1 MASTKTQLEKIT
13 SALPDALRS
22 DLHARIEFEKQ
33 NLIDALLDLA
43 KGVWFEQASFD
54 HKGEHVPTKIY
65 QKLPDKEVAQYLLNQ
80 VIGKP
85 KENVTVQGRVNFIM
99 DE

>member
-1 MASTKTQLEKIT
+1 MPSSKTALEKVT
-13 SALPDALRS
+13 STFPDALRG
-22 DLHARIEFEKQ
+22 DLHTRIEFEKQ
-33 NLIDALLDLA
+33 NIIDGLLDLA
-43 KGVWFEQASFD
+43 KGAWFQETHIDKEGNPYTAR
-54 HKGEHVPTKIY
+54 IY

-85 KENVTVQGRVNFIM
+85 KENIAVQGRVNFIM

>member
-1 MASTKTQLEKIT
+1 MLSPKKQLEKLNT
-13 SALPDALRS
+13 LPDTMRG
-22 DLHARIEFEKQ
+22 DLHARIELEKQ

-43 KGVWFEQASFD
+43 KGAWYDQTHFSKE
-54 HKGEHVPTKIY
+54 GVPFTVKVY

-85 KENVTVQGRVNFIM
+85 KENVAIQGRVNFIM

>member
-1 MASTKTQLEKIT
+1 MASTKTALEKIT

-22 DLHARIEFEKQ
+22 DLHQRIELEKQ

-43 KGVWFEQASFD
+43 KGAWYEDTHFTKD
-54 HKGEHVPTKIY
+54 NVPFTVRIY

-85 KENVTVQGRVNFIM
+85 KENVQIQGRVNFIM
-99 DE
+99 DQ

>member
-1 MASTKTQLEKIT
+1 MASSKTQLEKVT
-13 SALPDALRS
+13 SALPDALRG
-22 DLHARIEFEKQ
+22 DLHARIQFEKQ
-33 NLIDALLDLA
+33 NIIDGLLDLA
-43 KGVWFEQASFD
+43 KGAWYQETHFD
-54 HKGEHVPTKIY
+54 KEGKPYVARIY

-85 KENVTVQGRVNFIM
+85 KENIAIQGRVNFIM

>member
-1 MASTKTQLEKIT
+1 MASTKTQLEKLT
-13 SALPDALRS
+13 TALPDKMRG
-22 DLHARIEFEKQ
+22 DLHARIELEQQ
-33 NLIDALLDLA
+33 NLIDALIDLA
-43 KGVWFEQASFD
+43 KGVWFEQSSFN
-54 HKGEHVPTKIY
+54 HKGEHIPTKIY

-85 KENVTVQGRVNFIM
+85 KENIAVQGRVNFIM